1 MRLKK
6 IKLAGFKSF
15 VDPTTL
21 DLPSELAAIIGPN
34 GCGKSNVI
42 DAVRWVLGES
52 SAKNLRGESMNDV
65 IFNGSTT
72 RKPVGQASI
81 ELIFDNSEGKLV
93 GEFASYTEISVR
105 RQATR
110 DGQSAYFLNGTRCR
124 RRDITELF
132 LGTGLGPRSYA
143 IIEQGM
149 ISKLIEA
156 RPEDLRA
163 FLEEAAGISL
173 YKKRRQETETRI
185 KHTRENL
192 DRITDISQELEKQLE
207 RLKRQ
212 SDAAIKFKQYKAD
225 QDKLE
230 AELATLHWQVLNGQS
245 TTRSL
250 EIKTLTTALEE
261 KQALRGRIDR
271 ELEQGRLE
279 HTDKNDTLN
288 AQQSIYYDLGA
299 RIARVEQTLEHY
311 KERQTQLQS
320 DLEQVLLQCAKADAQ
335 IQLDKDRLEE
345 VQQTSEALEV
355 KFDTLQTIMLEEEA
369 ALGAAE
375 EALKGWTQNFDEFS
389 QEALHPAKTTEVE
402 KSRIEHLER
411 HAQETYHRL
420 QRLNDELANLNVM
433 ALELECESLASGLA
447 EREMTHQQYQEKLQ
461 ELTSEIQ
468 HLRAQLGEANKTTNA
483 LQHEE
488 QILKGKEASLLTL
501 QQAALG
507 KTNQGVIKWLESTGM
522 EDAPRLGE
530 GLMVE
535 SGYEQAIETVLGKA
549 LEAVCI
555 GELELVQTVLE
566 NLSIGQVMLLDA
578 SKQSK
583 PWPMPVSASSTLL
596 SSKILSS
603 NYTEHLQT
611 LLQGVYVVDD
621 LQAAFDL
628 RPHLSASE
636 SVITQHGIW
645 LSSQWVKVHKG
656 EEGHTGLLRR
666 EADLKEISERLI
678 ALEMQLEQARECMEN
693 QEEQLQSLETEQEQ
707 IRRLHQEV
715 SRQIQGCASELSAKQ
730 TRLENAKNRI
740 QQLQEDIAAH
750 QEQLQDGQEEV
761 QTARIAL
768 QMALDAMAEN
778 TTRKE
783 ILLKERDALRTL
795 LSETAEGAK
804 NARTTFHA
812 HALQRETLRTQ
823 YQAIVEGIQRLAEQQ
838 QSLSGRQSNLQ
849 RELNQK
855 DTAEQDRF
863 QLEALLEQRL
873 VVEKDLNEARAALDA
888 IEQDLRSKEKGRSTF
903 EQESETLRAQ
913 LESLKMEWQALEVR
927 AQTVQEKLMEFGL
940 SPEQVLE
947 TMPKEATEATWAKSL
962 EEITSRIQRLGA
974 INLAAIEEYEIEAE
988 RKTYLDMQHKD
999 LMEALET
1006 LENAIRKIDKET
1018 RQCFKETFDKVNA
1031 EFQVLFPKLF
1041 GGGQAYLE
1049 LVGEDL
1055 LEAGITVMARPPG
1068 KRNSTIHLL
1077 SGGEKALTAV
1087 SLVFAIFH
1095 LNPAPFCMLD
1105 EVDAP
1110 LDDANVGRFCRLVQ
1124 HMSQHIQFIL
1134 ITHNK
1139 LAMEIAHHLI
1149 GVTMKEPGVS
1159 RLVSV
1164 DMEQAV
1170 ALIET

>member
-21 DLPSELAAIIGPN
+21 ELPSELVGIIGPN

-52 SAKNLRGESMNDV
+52 SAKNLRGESMSDV

-81 ELIFDNSEGKLV
+81 ELIFDNNEGKLM
-93 GEFASYTEISVR
+93 GQFASYAEITVR
-105 RQATR
+105 REATR
-110 DGQSAYFLNGTRCR
+110 DGKSRYSLNGTVCR

-173 YKKRRQETETRI
+173 YKKRRQETENRI

-192 DRITDISQELEKQLE
+192 DRISDITQELEKQLE

-212 SDAAIKFKQYKAD
+212 SDAAIKFKQYKAEE
-225 QDKLE
+225 DKLE
-230 AELATLHWQVLNGQS
+230 AELATLRWQVLNDQS
-245 TTRSL
+245 TNRSL
-250 EIKTLTTALEE
+250 EIKTLATALEE

-271 ELEQGRLE
+271 ELEQGRID
-279 HTDKNDTLN
+279 HTEKNDALN
-288 AQQSIYYDLGA
+288 TQQSIYYDLGA

-311 KERQTQLQS
+311 KERQSQLQS
-320 DLEQVLLQCAKADAQ
+320 DLEQVLSQCTKANEQ
-335 IQLDKDRLEE
+335 VHLDEDRLLA
-345 VQQTSEALEV
+345 VQQSTEELEV
-355 KFDTLQTIMLEEEA
+355 KFDTLQTMVLEEEG
-369 ALGAAE
+369 ALEAAE
-375 EALKGWTQNFDEFS
+375 EALKIWTQGFEVFS
-389 QEALHPAKTTEVE
+389 QEALHPAKTTEIE
-402 KSRIEHLER
+402 KNRIEQLER

-420 QRLNDELANLNVM
+420 SRLTDELASLNVV
-433 ALELECESLASGLA
+433 ALELECEGLSVTLTDRELAQ
-447 EREMTHQQYQEKLQ
+447 EQYQEKLE
-461 ELTSEIQ
+461 ELSSEIQ
-468 HLRAQLGEANKTTNA
+468 SLRAQLSENNKAINN

-488 QILKGKEASLLTL
+488 QILKGKEASLQTL

-507 KTNQGVIKWLESTGM
+507 KTDQGVIKWLETTGI
-522 EDAPRLGE
+522 ENAPRLGE
-530 GLMVE
+530 GLIVE
-535 SGYEQAIETVLGKA
+535 PGYEQAIETVLGKA

-555 GELELVQTVLE
+555 NELSSVQSVLE
-566 NLSIGQVMLLDA
+566 NLSIGQLMLLEADSVPKPAALSTRYGAQTLA
-578 SKQSK
+578 SKIRT
-583 PWPMPVSASSTLL
+583 SS
-596 SSKILSS
+596 
-603 NYTEHLQT
+603 YAEHLKA
-611 LLQGVYVVDD
+611 LLEGIYVVED
-621 LQAAFDL
+621 LQTAFDL
-628 RPHLSASE
+628 RAQLMPTE
-636 SVITQHGIW
+636 SVITQQGIW
-645 LSSQWVKVHKG
+645 LSTQWVKVYKG

-666 EADLKEISERLI
+666 EAQLKEMTERLMV
-678 ALEMQLEQARECMEN
+678 LDVQLDEARGRMEE
-693 QEEQLQSLETEQEQ
+693 QEEQLQNFEQDQAEL
-707 IRRLHQEV
+707 RRSHQDL
-715 SRQIQGCASELSAKQ
+715 SREIQGYATELSAKQ
-730 TRLENAKNRI
+730 TRLENSKNRI
-740 QQLQEDIAAH
+740 QRLQEDIANH
-750 QEQLQDGQEEV
+750 QVQLDGGQEEV
-761 QTARIAL
+761 QSARIAL
-768 QMALDAMAEN
+768 QAALDAMADN
-778 TTRKE
+778 SARKE
-783 ILLKERDALRTL
+783 ILLQERDNLRTTV
-795 LSETAEGAK
+795 SETSERAK
-804 NARTTFHA
+804 NARTAYHTHA
-812 HALQRETLRTQ
+812 VQRETLRTQ
-823 YQAIVEGIQRLAEQQ
+823 HQAIVEGIERLKEQQ
-838 QSLSGRQSNLQ
+838 ADLLTRQSAIE

-855 DTAEQDRF
+855 DTAEQDRT
-863 QLEALLEQRL
+863 QLEALLDQRL
-873 VVEKDLNEARAALDA
+873 TVEQDLNEAREALDA
-888 IEQDLRSKEKGRSTF
+888 IEQDLRSKEKGRATF
-903 EQESETLRAQ
+903 EHESEFLRTQ
-913 LESLKMEWQALEVR
+913 LENLKMEWQALEVR
-927 AQTVQEKLMEFGL
+927 SQTVQEKLSEFGL

-947 TMPKEATEATWAKSL
+947 SIPKEATEEAWARSL
-962 EEITSRIQRLGA
+962 EEVSTRIQRLGA

-988 RKTYLDMQHKD
+988 RKTYLDMQYKD
-999 LMEALET
+999 LTEALET

-1124 HMSQHIQFIL
+1124 HMSQHIQFII

-1139 LAMEIAHHLI
+1139 LAMEVAHHLI

-1164 DMEQAV
+1164 DVEQAV